1 MKIKDYEL
9 VNELYDNDDF
19 IIDGARGTKRVNA
32 ATMNNTFGRMTSDA
46 FENIN
51 YGSTNLLNNTATS
64 RDIFTVYS
72 NKGVKI
78 TVSSAIGSTKELPIN
93 NELILE
99 PNKTYIL
106 SCSTTTLRSSIVIT
120 NRNDD
125 NTTDE
130 IVTSKSVSFTTKPN
144 YVSSSVK
151 IRVQASSETYTEYS
165 WPMVR
170 MAIVTNDKYYP
181 YAPSNSELENMMSN
195 TSTSIPETP
204 VLTWN
209 LDGRKMSLRRSGNAG
224 SYALS
229 FVDKDEESDSSNK
242 IFYTILNKT
251 KMFLPGFLRKGNSE
265 ASQNKAVGSKSQP
278 IYVGVDNI
286 VKTCD
291 VTDSYTSSGTALF
304 NQQGA
309 NNLYKQMFYK
319 PKDTITIPRVIWSGY
334 ITSSAGQIE
343 FFIPLDK
350 PVTATN
356 AVISDGTFYIRHS
369 KGGYVAASSSKNDGK
384 ITDFGTPTYKI
395 MPTGI
400 LCTLFLKKSAGDSY
414 NNCLVTVSTPGTGTP
429 VKITFS

>member
-78 TVSSAIGSTKELPIN
+78 IVSSAIGSTKELPIN

-151 IRVQASSETYTEYS
+151 IRVTASSETYTEYS

-195 TSTSIPETP
+195 TSTSIPENP
-204 VLTWN
+204 AIAWD
-209 LDGRKMSLRRSGNAG
+209 LDGDRVSIRRSGSSG

-229 FVDKDEESDSSNK
+229 VVDNDNESDASNK
-242 IFYTILNKT
+242 TFHILIDAAK
-251 KMFLPGFLRKGNSE
+251 KFLPGFLRKDKANTD
-265 ASQNKAVGSKSQP
+265 KAVGSASLP
-278 IYVGVDNI
+278 IYVGSDN
-286 VKTCD
+286 VVRTCT
-291 VTDSYTSSGTALF
+291 VTDNYTTSGSGLF
-304 NQQGA
+304 NQNGA
-309 NNLYKQMFYK
+309 SNLYKQMVYK

-334 ITSSAGQIE
+334 ITSSSGQIE

-384 ITDFGTPTYKI
+384 ITDFGTPTYKV

-400 LCTLFLKKSAGDSY
+400 LCTLVLKKSAGDSY